1 MEQDDL
7 TVTLWHKAE
16 LKLLLDPGSQGSR
29 EGVNLGNPGSPRNPG
44 KMMGAIGAQAAQRA
58 RELREAQEH
67 EL

>member
-16 LKLLLDPGSQGSR
+16 WKLLLDPGSQ
-29 EGVNLGNPGSPRNPG
+29 EGVNLGSPGSPRNPG